1 MSSSWN
7 AKRPGPR
14 HAWLPG
20 LILLFGVFLAVL
32 QGLNGFGADRWG
44 LGAFNLYVPQAVWLG
59 PVILLALL
67 AFKFAKR
74 WIWVLAF
81 YCIWILGPI
90 MGFTWALRGHMEPVA
105 EGGSFRFMTCNIK
118 YGRRDLPALLED
130 VARFKPDVVFL
141 QDVEHAM
148 SGPLGASFRSWNVC
162 SQGQFVIASHWPLT
176 KVDLRSAPAQDDLD
190 GFLLRAVL
198 QFGGR
203 PISLYNVH
211 LLSPREGLNAMRVAS
226 FTEAIQE
233 LRDNVERRIIE
244 ARAVSAL
251 VRQEP
256 GPVIL
261 AGDLNSPDQS
271 LEGRTL
277 REANLH
283 DAFVE
288 GGRGYGY
295 TYGHLLLRSRMPW
308 LPGVSWM
315 RIDHIMLSQGL
326 ESRRCWTGT
335 GAASEHRPVFADL
348 AVKAP

>member
-1 MSSSWN
+1 M
-7 AKRPGPR
+7 
-14 HAWLPG
+14 
-20 LILLFGVFLAVL
+20 L
-32 QGLNGFGADRWG
+32 QWLNGHGADRWG

-59 PVILLALL
+59 PVSLLALL
-67 AFKFAKR
+67 AFKFNRR
-74 WIWVLAF
+74 WLWVLAF
-81 YCIWILGPI
+81 YCFWIVGPI
-90 MGFTWALRGHMEPVA
+90 MGFTWASRGPVEPA
-105 EGGSFRFMTCNIK
+105 AGGGSLRLMTCNIK

-130 VARFKPDVVFL
+130 VARFKPDVVLL

-148 SGPLGASFRSWNVC
+148 SGPLGAFFRDWNVC
-162 SQGQFVIASHWPLT
+162 SQGQFVIASRWPLI
-176 KVDLRSAPAQDDLD
+176 KVGMRPAPAQEDLD
-190 GFLLRAVL
+190 GYLLRVIL

-203 PISLYNVH
+203 PIALYNVH
-211 LLSPREGLNAMRVAS
+211 LLSPREGLNAMRVARKRPAI

-233 LRDNVERRIIE
+233 LQDNVERRVIE
-244 ARAVSAL
+244 ARAVAAL

-261 AGDLNSPDQS
+261 AGDLNAPDQS
-271 LEGRTL
+271 LEGQTL

-283 DAFVE
+283 DAFAE

-295 TYGHLLLRSRMPW
+295 TYGHFLLRSRMPW

-315 RIDHIMLSQGL
+315 RIDHILLSPGL

-335 GAASEHRPVFADL
+335 DAASDHRPVFADL